1 MSDDRNE
8 IVADREL
15 TQHTNPSRITYIKP
29 TDAAEARAQG
39 IIPPGI
45 KVPDGV
51 KLYVLHAVD
60 GSVLG
65 FTDAWESAYGAAL
78 QNELTPV
85 SVH

>member
-1 MSDDRNE
+1 MTDRHE
-8 IVADREL
+8 F
-15 TQHTNPSRITYIKP
+15 TNAAGNAPVRIAYIKP
-29 TDAAEARAQG
+29 TDSAEARRLG
-39 IIPPGI
+39 IIPEGI

-65 FTDAWESAYGAAL
+65 FTDAYETAYGAAV